1 MSYTY
6 KNAVYGYNKLFVYQ
20 KSLDLVIETYK
31 ITKLFPKEERF
42 VLVPQMRRA
51 SLSIVANIVEGYSK
65 SSRKELVRFLDI
77 SKGSINEL
85 EIYYLIAFKLNYFD
99 KMKFEKVSMLILE
112 TKKLLYSYQ
121 KSLRVSDN

>member
-1 MSYTY
+1 MSYTD

-99 KMKFEKVSMLILE
+99 KMKFEKVNTLILE

-121 KSLRVSDN
+121 KSLRALNN